1 MRKTTS
7 TLLTAALLVASLSV
21 ASPALAVS
29 FEDSLDDCSYP
40 KTFDVLV
47 LRPLSAYALLVG
59 SAIFVVFAPFAAMTV
74 RSDFGQFRDGL
85 VGSPYR
91 FTFKRPL
98 GECAGVLLAY

>member
-1 MRKTTS
+1 MRKMTS
-7 TLLTAALLVASLSV
+7 RLHTAALLVASLSV

-47 LRPLSAYALLVG
+47 LRPMSSYALLIG
-59 SAIFVVFAPFAAMTV
+59 STIFVLSAPFAAMTV
-74 RSDFGQFRDGL
+74 RSDFSQYRDGL

-98 GECAGVLLAY
+98 GECAGVQLAY